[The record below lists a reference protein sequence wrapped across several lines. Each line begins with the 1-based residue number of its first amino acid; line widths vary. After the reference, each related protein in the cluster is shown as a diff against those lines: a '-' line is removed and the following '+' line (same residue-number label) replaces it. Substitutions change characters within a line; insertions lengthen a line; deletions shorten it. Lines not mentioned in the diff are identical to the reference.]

1 MQRQMAPDEQAVTAL
16 TCASTKSWLVTGP
29 ILCYRCSDTTR
40 DTVDVCVDDLR
51 NELLAWD
58 ASKPLRLLIDLRH
71 ENAIISAYALHR
83 ARELTRLR
91 PDVRGKLGILTATV
105 LNAQIVSMAL
115 RGLPNEYRRRLV
127 FSSEADA
134 VAWLLQDDKI
144 NLMNFDERKR

>member
-1 MQRQMAPDEQAVTAL
+1 MQRHVVSDEQAVTVL
-16 TCASTKSWLVTGP
+16 TCGSTKAWLATDQ

-40 DTVDVCVDDLR
+40 GTVDVAIHDLR
-51 NELLAWD
+51 TEMLTWN
-58 ASKPLRLLIDLRH
+58 ASIPLRLLIDIRH

-83 ARELTRLR
+83 ARELTRMR
-91 PDVRGKLGILTATV
+91 PDVRGKLGILTSTV

-127 FSSEADA
+127 FSSEPDA

-144 NLMNFDERKR
+144 SLKA